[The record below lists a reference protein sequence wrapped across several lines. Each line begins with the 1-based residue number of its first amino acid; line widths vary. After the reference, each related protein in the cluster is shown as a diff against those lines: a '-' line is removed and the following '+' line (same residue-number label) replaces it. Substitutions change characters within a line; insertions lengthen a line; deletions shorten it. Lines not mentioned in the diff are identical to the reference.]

1 MRRTLEV
8 AREVWPIRGTFRIS
22 RGSRTEAV
30 VLAVRI
36 ASAGHSGRGEC
47 VPYARYG
54 ETIES
59 AMEAI
64 EAMRALVESGGNRE
78 ALGQAMPAG
87 AARNA
92 LDCAL
97 WDLEAKQAGKRV
109 WQLAGLPDPASVVTA
124 FTLSVDTPEKM
135 GEAAAAAA
143 ARPLLKIK
151 LTGEGDLERVAA
163 VRKAAPASRLVVD
176 ANEAWDIAAYSEFA
190 PALAALGVDLI
201 EQPLHA
207 DRDGD
212 LAKVAHPVPVCAD
225 EACHD
230 VGSLA
235 RLKGKYEAVNI
246 KLDKTGGLTEALK
259 LRAAARSAGFK
270 IMVGCM
276 VGTSLSMAPAHLV
289 AQGAEWV
296 DIDGPLLLATDRDPG
311 LVYRGSSVEPSDA
324 ALWG

>member
-36 ASAGHSGRGEC
+36 VEGGHAGRGEC
-47 VPYARYG
+47 VPYVRYG

-59 AMEAI
+59 ALAAI
-64 EAMRALVESGGNRE
+64 EAMRDLIERGGSRE
-78 ALGQAMPAG
+78 KLGQAMPAG

-97 WDLEAKQAGKRV
+97 WDLEAKHAGKRV
-109 WQLAGLPDPASVVTA
+109 WQLAGLPDPGAVVTA

-151 LTGEGDLERVAA
+151 LTGNGDLERVAA

-176 ANEAWDIAAYSEFA
+176 ANEAWDIAAYAKFA
-190 PALAALGVDLI
+190 PALAELGVDLI

-230 VGSLA
+230 VASLA
-235 RLKGKYEAVNI
+235 HLKGKYEAVNI

-259 LRAAARSAGFK
+259 LRDAARAAGFK

-296 DIDGPLLLATDRDPG
+296 DIDGPLLLAQDRAPG
-311 LVYRGSSVEPSDA
+311 LVYRGSSVEPPDA

>member
-36 ASAGHSGRGEC
+36 VEGGHAGRGEC

-59 AMEAI
+59 ALAAI
-64 EAMRALVESGGNRE
+64 EAMRDLIERGGSRE
-78 ALGQAMPAG
+78 ELGQAMPAG

-97 WDLEAKQAGKRV
+97 WDLEAKHAGKRV

-163 VRKAAPASRLVVD
+163 VRKAAPTSRLVVD
-176 ANEAWDIAAYSEFA
+176 ANEAWDIAAYAKFA
-190 PALAALGVDLI
+190 PALAELGVDLI

-207 DRDGD
+207 DRDRE

-230 VGSLA
+230 VASLA
-235 RLKGKYEAVNI
+235 HLKGKYEAVNI

-259 LRAAARSAGFK
+259 LRDAARAAGFK

-296 DIDGPLLLATDRDPG
+296 DIDGPLLLAQDRAPG
-311 LVYRGSSVEPSDA
+311 LVYSGSSVEPPASE
-324 ALWG
+324 LWG

>member
-36 ASAGHSGRGEC
+36 AGGGHAGRGEC

-59 AMEAI
+59 AMAAI
-64 EAMRALVESGGNRE
+64 EAMRDLIESGGTRE

-109 WQLAGLPDPASVVTA
+109 WQLAGLPDPGPVVTA
-124 FTLSVDTPEKM
+124 YTLSVDTPDKM

-163 VRKAAPASRLVVD
+163 VRKAAPVSRLVVD
-176 ANEAWDIAAYSEFA
+176 ANEAWDIAAYAQFA

-207 DRDGD
+207 DHDGD

-230 VGSLA
+230 AASLA
-235 RLKGKYEAVNI
+235 HLKGKYEAVNI

-259 LRAAARSAGFK
+259 LRSAAHAAGFK

-289 AQGAEWV
+289 AQGADWT
-296 DIDGPLLLATDRDPG
+296 DIDGPLLLASDRSPG
-311 LVYRGSSVEPSDA
+311 LVYRGSSVEPPEA

>member
-8 AREVWPIRGTFRIS
+8 AREIWPIRGTFRIS
-22 RGSRTEAV
+22 RGSRTEAA
-30 VLAVRI
+30 VLSVRI
-36 ASAGHSGRGEC
+36 AQGSHAGRGEC

-59 AMEAI
+59 ATAAI
-64 EAMRALVESGGNRE
+64 EAMRDLVESGGSRE

-109 WQLAGLPDPASVVTA
+109 WQLAGLPDPGAVVTA

-163 VRKAAPASRLVVD
+163 VRKAAPASCLVVD
-176 ANEAWDIAAYSEFA
+176 ANEAWDIAAYAKFA

-207 DRDGD
+207 ERDDD

-230 VGSLA
+230 AASLA

-259 LRAAARSAGFK
+259 LRSAARAAGFK

-296 DIDGPLLLATDRDPG
+296 DIDGPLLLAADRDPG
-311 LVYRGSSVEPSDA
+311 LLYRGSSVEPPA
-324 ALWG
+324 AELWG

>member
-1 MRRTLEV
+1 MRRTLAV
-8 AREVWPIRGTFRIS
+8 ACEVWPIRGTFRIS

-36 ASAGHSGRGEC
+36 AAAGHAGRGEC

-64 EAMRALVESGGNRE
+64 ESMRGLVESGGTRE
-78 ALGQAMPAG
+78 ALGAAMPAG

-109 WQLAGLPDPASVVTA
+109 WQLAGLPDPSAVVTA

-135 GEAAAAAA
+135 AEAAAAAA

-151 LTGEGDLERVAA
+151 LTGEGDLDRVAA

-176 ANEAWDIAAYSEFA
+176 ANEAWDIAAYVRFA

-212 LAKVAHPVPVCAD
+212 LAEVAHPVPVCAD
-225 EACHD
+225 EACHG
-230 VGSLA
+230 VASLA
-235 RLKGKYEAVNI
+235 RLEGKYAAVNI

-259 LRAAARSAGFK
+259 LRAAARAAGFK

-296 DIDGPLLLATDRDPG
+296 DIDGPLLLASDRDPG
-311 LVYRGSSVEPSDA
+311 LVYRGSSVEPPDA

>member
-30 VLAVRI
+30 VLSVRI
-36 ASAGHSGRGEC
+36 AEAGHAGRGEC

-59 AMEAI
+59 AMAAI
-64 EAMRALVESGGNRE
+64 EAMRALVERGGSRE
-78 ALGQAMPAG
+78 ELGQAMPAG

-97 WDLEAKQAGKRV
+97 WDLEAKYAGKRV
-109 WQLAGLPDPASVVTA
+109 WQLAGLPDPGSVVTA

-176 ANEAWDIAAYSEFA
+176 ANEAWDIAAYAKYA

-212 LAKVAHPVPVCAD
+212 LAKIAHPVPVCAD

-230 VGSLA
+230 VASLA
-235 RLKGKYEAVNI
+235 HLKGKYEAVNI

-259 LRAAARSAGFK
+259 LRSAARAAGFK

-289 AQGAEWV
+289 AQEAEWV
-296 DIDGPLLLATDRDPG
+296 DIDGPLLLATDRNPG
-311 LVYRGSSVEPSDA
+311 LIYHGSSVEPPEA
-324 ALWG
+324 PLWG